1 MTAAPTLP
9 APPVDA
15 GPGATLSPTRRNL
28 VLAVMCLAV
37 LMVVASVTMLANALP
52 AVSASLGASQ
62 SEQQWIV
69 DAYGLTLAALLLPA
83 GALGDRYGRRG
94 ALVIGFAIFGG
105 ASLVAVGAGSP
116 TQLIALRAL
125 MGIGAALVMPGTLS
139 TITSIFPAEERA
151 KAVGIWAGFAGI
163 GGTLGLLIAGVLLE
177 SFSWAS
183 VFVATAVLALALL
196 AAVVAV
202 VPATVSSHH
211 VGLDP
216 LGALLSAAGIG
227 ALVFG
232 IIEGP
237 DQGWTNPV
245 TIGALVGGVALLAAF
260 VAAELRS
267 EAPLLD
273 PRFFRHRGFTTG
285 SVSVFLQFFA
295 MFGFFFVALQFLQL
309 VLGYSTL
316 MAAVA
321 MVPMSIVMIPLSAVA
336 GTLADRRGHRVVG
349 GAGLAISA
357 LGLLLFTTLGPD
369 SGYLQF
375 LVASLVLGVGAPLAM
390 TPATTAIV
398 ASLPLEKQGVASAVN
413 DTAREVGAAFGV
425 AVLGSAF
432 NVAYRGSID
441 QHLSGLPTDLARQA
455 REAPALA
462 LQVAQRAGGNALVDA
477 TKDAFTVGMRWSIGL
492 GAVLLLAGALL
503 VWFRGASR
511 EQEVVEDEIDVSAER
526 PQRPA
531 PEPQVRA
538 DGSRRTRPDPG
549 RSGSAVAD
557 PVPSYATVVP
567 YISSNGSEM
576 SSSRSPSGPE
586 K

>member
-1 MTAAPTLP
+1 MDVALSPHP
-9 APPVDA
+9 APAEPV
-15 GPGATLSPTRRNL
+15 PGAGLSPIRRNL

-52 AVSASLGASQ
+52 AISADLGASQ
-62 SEQQWIV
+62 SQQQWIV

-105 ASLVAVGAGSP
+105 AALVAVGAGSP
-116 TQLIALRAL
+116 TQLIGLRAL

-163 GGTLGLLIAGVLLE
+163 GGTLGLLAAGLLLE

-183 VFVATAVLALALL
+183 VFVATAVLAIALMV
-196 AAVVAV
+196 AVVAI
-202 VPATVSSHH
+202 VPSTVSSHH

-216 LGALLSAAGIG
+216 LGAVLSAVGIG

-237 DQGWTNPV
+237 DRGWSDPV
-245 TIGALVGGVALLAAF
+245 TLGALIGGVALVVAF
-260 VAAELRS
+260 VLAELRAT
-267 EAPLLD
+267 APLLD
-273 PRFFRHRGFTTG
+273 PRYFRHRGFTTG

-316 MAAVA
+316 AAAAA
-321 MVPMSIVMIPLSAVA
+321 MVPMSVVMIPLSAIA
-336 GTLADRRGHRVVG
+336 GTLADKHGHRLIG

-357 LGLLLFTTLGPD
+357 LGLLLFTTLNPD

-375 LVASLVLGVGAPLAM
+375 LVASLVLGLGAPLAM

-413 DTAREVGAAFGV
+413 DTAREIGAAFGV

-432 NVAYRGSID
+432 NVAYRGAID
-441 QHLSGLPTDLARQA
+441 SHLGGLSTKLAEQA

-462 LQVAQRAGGNALVDA
+462 LKVAQGGGNNALADA
-477 TKDAFTVGMRWSIGL
+477 ARDAFTVGMRWAIGL
-492 GAVLLLAGALL
+492 GAAMLLAGAVF
-503 VWFRGASR
+503 VWFRGASKA
-511 EQEVVEDEIDVSAER
+511 EEIVEDEIDLA
-526 PQRPA
+526 
-531 PEPQVRA
+531 A
-538 DGSRRTRPDPG
+538 DARVDPRVEALVALDTPPDTV
-549 RSGSAVAD
+549 AVAS
-557 PVPSYATVVP
+557 VPS
-567 YISSNGSEM
+567 
-576 SSSRSPSGPE
+576 PSD
-586 K
+586 